1 MRSGSTSVVVL
12 AVVLGA
18 AMWGGRLA
26 APLAPVNAAA
36 QASSE
41 SSAARDSYQRS
52 IDHFLFR
59 ATATDGP
66 QRGEELYFYKC
77 WFCHSALAERA
88 PVLEDLFDRPSV
100 SEQSVAE
107 KIRQGGPG
115 MPAYRHTLNDA
126 DVADLMSYLSSEKC
140 CWEGEEPPPQ
150 PRYRAGS
157 QPPSPAS
164 ASQGGAV
171 LRGGARGAVSV
182 TGGGLPWCT
191 TRDLGQ

>member
-18 AMWGGRLA
+18 TMWGGRLA

-77 WFCHSALAERA
+77 WF
-88 PVLEDLFDRPSV
+88 RPRQLTHNVTVKSRV
-100 SEQSVAE
+100 HPTYKTKYHVWNLPAYEQSLMRRSDVNLWLPADAMDGWKPAPSGQPLSPPDVCVA
-107 KIRQGGPG
+107 
-115 MPAYRHTLNDA
+115 
-126 DVADLMSYLSSEKC
+126 
-140 CWEGEEPPPQ
+140 
-150 PRYRAGS
+150 
-157 QPPSPAS
+157 
-164 ASQGGAV
+164 
-171 LRGGARGAVSV
+171 
-182 TGGGLPWCT
+182 PWNHA
-191 TRDLGQ
+191 

>member
-1 MRSGSTSVVVL
+1 MRLGSTSVVVL

-18 AMWGGRLA
+18 AMWSGRLT
-26 APLAPVNAAA
+26 APLAPVNAVA
-36 QASSE
+36 QTSSE
-41 SSAARDSYQRS
+41 SSAAGDPYQRS
-52 IDHFLFR
+52 IDHYLFR
-59 ATATDGP
+59 ATATDGA

-88 PVLEDLFDRPSV
+88 PVLDDLFDRPDV

-107 KIRQGGPG
+107 KIRRGGPG
-115 MPAYRHTLNDA
+115 MPAYGHTLNDA
-126 DVADLMSYLSSEKC
+126 DVADLLSYLGSEKC

-164 ASQGGAV
+164 AARGGPA
-171 LRGGARGAVSV
+171 LRGGARGAE
-182 TGGGLPWCT
+182 
-191 TRDLGQ
+191 R